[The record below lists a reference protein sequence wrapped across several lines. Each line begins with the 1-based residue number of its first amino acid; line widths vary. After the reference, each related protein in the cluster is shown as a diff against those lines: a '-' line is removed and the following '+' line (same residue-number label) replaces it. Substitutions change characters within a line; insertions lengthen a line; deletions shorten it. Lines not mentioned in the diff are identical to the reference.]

1 MTLTTRALHR
11 NGDARPVPFSA
22 DTQAPAT
29 SLPPGACDCH
39 MHLYNNRYP
48 AAPAARLR
56 PPDASAEDSDAHI
69 NMGVGVAKILLE
81 VLEIAPVAA

>member
-1 MTLTTRALHR
+1 
-11 NGDARPVPFSA
+11 
-22 DTQAPAT
+22 
-29 SLPPGACDCH
+29 

-81 VLEIAPVAA
+81 VLESARVAA